1 MKKATI
7 LTIGFLIFLGY
18 ISFSLISSSSKYE
31 CDVCILYK
39 DKEVCQKVT
48 GMEKH
53 DAITIGISTAC
64 GGAANGM
71 TENIECQN
79 TQPTKAVCKEN

>member
-48 GMEKH
+48 GMEK
-53 DAITIGISTAC
+53 
-64 GGAANGM
+64 
-71 TENIECQN
+71 Q
-79 TQPTKAVCKEN
+79 

>member
-1 MKKATI
+1 MKKATV
-7 LTIGFLIFLGY
+7 LTLGFLLFLGY
-18 ISFSLISSSSKYE
+18 VSYSLIVGSSRYE

-53 DAITIGISTAC
+53 DTIMAGVSTAC

-79 TQPTKAVCKEN
+79 TPPTKAACREN